1 MSIIVNLNDVEAV
14 KQFVEDMRKMSCD
27 VDIIKGH
34 YVIDAKSI
42 MGIFSL
48 SLDQPVTVKIHS
60 DDEEVIKKFE
70 ELCTKYSA

>member
-1 MSIIVNLNDVEAV
+1 MSIIINLNDVEMV
-14 KQFVEDMRKMSCD
+14 KQFVDDMRQLPCD
-27 VDIIKGH
+27 IDVIRGH

-60 DDEEVIKKFE
+60 EDEEIIKKFE
-70 ELCTKYSA
+70 SLCTKYCA

>member
-1 MSIIVNLNDVEAV
+1 MSIIINLNDVEMV
-14 KQFVEDMRKMSCD
+14 KQFVDDMRQLPCD
-27 VDIIKGH
+27 IDVIRGH

-60 DDEEVIKKFE
+60 EDEETIKKFE
-70 ELCTKYSA
+70 ELCTKYCV

>member
-1 MSIIVNLNDVEAV
+1 MSIIVNLNDVETV
-14 KQFVEDMRKMSCD
+14 KRFVDDMRKIECD
-27 VDIIKGH
+27 VDLVKGH

-42 MGIFSL
+42 MGVFSI
-48 SLDQPVTVKIHS
+48 SLDQPVTARIHS

>member
-1 MSIIVNLNDVEAV
+1 MSIIVNLNNVETV
-14 KQFVEDMRKMSCD
+14 KQFVDDMRQLPCD

-34 YVIDAKSI
+34 YIIDAKSI

-60 DDEEVIKKFE
+60 DDEEVIKLFE
-70 ELCTKYSA
+70 DICTKYCA